1 MTTQRYNSSDGGG
14 GGMGGFPPFTGAV
27 RSIILI
33 SAGIYV
39 VILLLAA
46 FAPALGATIIALGTL
61 TREGILR
68 GWLWQ
73 FLTYGFINVD
83 PLNFV
88 LSMLGVYFLGGA
100 VEAQLG
106 RRRFVQLYL
115 SSLIVAGVLGFGL
128 SMTGVVGNGPAL
140 GPGAAANAILMV
152 FFLLNRNATIIP
164 IPIPFPVPVRFIVF
178 ISAGIEAA
186 YLLLNRFALF
196 YLVLLLGM
204 AAGYLWF
211 AVVLGRGRA
220 PARGFAGRGL
230 SDRAYAGPGAAT
242 KSEGLFAGM
251 KNAYYRWKRKRAAR
265 KFEVY
270 MRDHDR
276 DVKFDEHGNYIPPT
290 DEAPKK
296 SNGGDRGGWVN

>member
-1 MTTQRYNSSDGGG
+1 MTTQRYNSGGGG
-14 GGMGGFPPFTGAV
+14 GGMGAFPPFTGAV

-33 SAGIYV
+33 SAAIYV

-46 FAPALGATIIALGTL
+46 FAPPLAATIVALGTL
-61 TREGILR
+61 TRETVLQ
-68 GWLWQ
+68 GWVWQ
-73 FLTYGFINVD
+73 FLTYGFVNVD

-115 SSLIVAGVLGFGL
+115 SSLIVAGMLGFAL
-128 SMTGVVGNGPAL
+128 SLTRVVGNGPAL

-211 AVVLGRGRA
+211 AVVLGRDRG
-220 PARGFAGRGL
+220 PARAFGGRGL
-230 SDRAYAGPGAAT
+230 SDRAYAGPGVTA

-276 DVKFDEHGNYIPPT
+276 NVKFDEHGNYIPPA

>member
-1 MTTQRYNSSDGGG
+1 MTTRRYNPSGGG
-14 GGMGGFPPFTGAV
+14 GMGMGGFPPFTGAV
-27 RSIILI
+27 RSIILV

-39 VILLLAA
+39 VILLLSA
-46 FAPALGATIIALGTL
+46 FAPALAATIVALGTL
-61 TREGILR
+61 SRETVLQ
-68 GWLWQ
+68 GWVWQ
-73 FLTYGFINVD
+73 FLSYGFVNVD

-100 VEAQLG
+100 VEAQIG
-106 RRRFVQLYL
+106 SRRFVQLYL
-115 SSLIVAGVLGFGL
+115 SSLIVAGMLGFAL
-128 SMTGVVGNGPAL
+128 SLTGVVGSGPAL

-152 FFLLNRNATIIP
+152 FFLLNRDATIIP
-164 IPIPFPVPVRFIVF
+164 IPIPIPVPVRFIVF
-178 ISAGIEAA
+178 ISAGIETA

-196 YLVLLLGM
+196 YLVLLLGLG
-204 AAGYLWF
+204 AGYLWF
-211 AVVLGRGRA
+211 AVVLGRSRA

-230 SDRAYAGPGAAT
+230 SDRAYVPPGKM
-242 KSEGLFAGM
+242 KSEGPFARM

-290 DEAPKK
+290 DEPPKK
-296 SNGGDRGGWVN
+296 GNGEDRGGWVN